1 MSTVSKRAP
10 RRGREMS
17 AQGIA
22 LGSGLQ
28 PYTRPVRAK
37 EWSSDINLLPLQGE
51 IHICPHTQGF
61 ALGYELFG
69 LSGHCYVV
77 VS

>member
-51 IHICPHTQGF
+51 IHICPHTQVDSKMELLRVPFGRL
-61 ALGYELFG
+61 ALG
-69 LSGHCYVV
+69 
-77 VS
+77 